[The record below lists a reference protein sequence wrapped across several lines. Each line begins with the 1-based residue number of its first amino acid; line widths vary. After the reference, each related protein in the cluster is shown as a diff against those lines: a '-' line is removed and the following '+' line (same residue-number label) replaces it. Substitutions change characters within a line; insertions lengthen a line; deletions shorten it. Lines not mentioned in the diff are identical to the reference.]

1 MRMFKLAL
9 RNLLRNTRRTALTV
23 AAIAVGLSLMMF
35 TVNFQNGS
43 YAMMVRAG
51 VSSMAGHV
59 VVQAEGYQDD
69 KDVTLLVQ
77 DASDVTAKLAAQYPD
92 AVVAPR
98 ITMGGLL
105 TSTTTSTGVGL
116 SGLVPDAEIQIQKL
130 HEKVVEGSWFE
141 DDDREILIGGVMAE
155 ALDVGLGDKL
165 VFMGQNGTD
174 EVQSRMF
181 RVKGIFRTGADSVDG
196 RLALVH
202 LSAAQALLDRGDV
215 AHMVTLHLDDPGQ
228 SVEAADQVEA
238 MLARP
243 DLDVRNWYEALPELA
258 GMIQVD
264 RSSGDFM
271 MVIIGLIVAF
281 GVLNTLLMSVLE
293 RTREFGV
300 MLALGMKPRQVARLV
315 LLEGVVLGGI
325 GAVTGLCLGLLFS
338 CYAVYVGIDYAAFS
352 GSESGAMEME
362 GIVMDSLMMGDW
374 DPKRMSMYFFSAIVF
389 CLGAAIY
396 PAWSISK
403 LQPVQAMRHH

>member
-1 MRMFKLAL
+1 MRLFKLAL
-9 RNLLRNTRRTALTV
+9 RNLSRNTRRTVLTV
-23 AAIAVGLSLMMF
+23 AAIAFGLAMMMF
-35 TVNFQNGS
+35 VVNFQNGS
-43 YAMMVRAG
+43 YSMMIREG

-69 KDVTLLVQ
+69 KEVTLLVEG
-77 DASDVTAKLAAQYPD
+77 SGDVAAKISAEFPD

-116 SGLVPDAEIQIQKL
+116 SGLVPEAEIQIQKL

-141 DDDREILIGGVMAE
+141 DDDREILIGGVMADS
-155 ALDVGLGDKL
+155 LDVGLGDKL

-202 LSAAQALLDRGDV
+202 LSAAQELLDRGDV
-215 AHMVTLHLDDPGQ
+215 AHMVTLHLDDPSQ
-228 SVEAADQVEA
+228 SEDAADRVEA
-238 MLARP
+238 MLASQ
-243 DLDVRNWYEALPELA
+243 DLDVRSWREAMPELA
-258 GMIQVD
+258 AMIEVD
-264 RSSGDFM
+264 RQSGDVM
-271 MVIIGLIVAF
+271 MAIIGLIVAF

-300 MLALGMKPRQVARLV
+300 MLSLGMKPRQVARLV
-315 LLEGVVLGGI
+315 LNEGVVLGCI
-325 GAVTGLCLGLLFS
+325 GAFAGLALGLLFS
-338 CYAVYVGIDYAAFS
+338 CYAVYVGIDIANYS
-352 GSESGAMEME
+352 SSESGVMEME
-362 GIVMDSLMMGDW
+362 GIVMGGVMKGDW
-374 DPKRMSMYFFSAIVF
+374 DVKRMAFYFFSAILF
-389 CLGAAIY
+389 CLIAAVY
-396 PAWSISK
+396 PAWAISK